1 MNTEDMKGW
10 TTLSVPSGDWTQDA
24 MYGRKVDA
32 QHWYVVRV
40 MDLWDATGEEYG
52 ERFNA
57 EVKLLDFTELPR
69 DEIAQAMRSCGWSW
83 TLANDAVELTV
94 IDTHSGS
101 IVATGSAAEAC
112 IVECC
117 AQYGLGAPLEQFCGK
132 RSINVR
138 AEARRFAEQCM
149 KDAALVERQLDRPV
163 NAIGST
169 ARDFGRG
176 DITAGLHRAP
186 FDGTKNLVR
195 KMHGLPP
202 GEEPTT
208 QFGTLHP
215 DGTLTN
221 VRRIKQSDLRKCP
234 FSILV
239 MEHYRADGT
248 CKCNDAEHRKLMV
261 REWGYKAKN
270 FAGIPLAE

>member
-176 DITAGLHRAP
+176 DITAGLHRSP
-186 FDGTKNLVR
+186 FGAEKNLVR
-195 KMHGLPP
+195 KMHGMEP
-202 GEEPTT
+202 GPAGLLAGAVIHT
-208 QFGTLHP
+208 
-215 DGTLTN
+215 
-221 VRRIKQSDLRKCP
+221 IKQSDMRRCP
-234 FSILV
+234 FSIMV
-239 MEHYRADGT
+239 MEHYRADGS
-248 CKCNDAEHRKLMV
+248 CKCDDAEHRKLMV